1 MADQIATTAIGWQN
15 KFSTTLTS
23 GITSTDTTIPL
34 NALPTPSEGFLVIE
48 PDSST
53 NWEVIY
59 YTSKTGSAVV
69 CTSVANGRGVD
80 DSTAISHS
88 QGATVRMDST
98 AGMFEVLKNA
108 SAITD
113 DTINTVKIKS
123 ASEFIANHVSSG
135 GVITADAAG
144 STRLASIT
152 AGVVYI
158 NGRRHTFAASTSRTY
173 TASKDVYVDLLQSTS
188 DNVATLVFTDNTT
201 NAASPALAAN
211 SVRLG
216 IVVVGATS
224 IAASTSIGQG
234 GYANIA
240 PVISSQVLKGFDS
253 LGNKIYP
260 KGPSSPAIA
269 QNPYMFSVYRGSDK
283 TGIADNV
290 LTKMDFDTKKF
301 DTGNNFDAV
310 TNFRFTAPVAGYYQ
324 LNVFMQ
330 FSSINSTLVASTGF
344 VYKNGASIQTFGGLY
359 PNVGIGNQVTS
370 FGNWSGLVQLAA
382 GDYIEIY
389 GTCDVISSTINFT
402 GTAVGC
408 HFSGFLASAS

>member
-123 ASEFIANHVSSG
+123 ASEFIFDHVSSG

-173 TASKDVYVDLLQSTS
+173 TASKDVYVDLLQSTT

-201 NAASPALAAN
+201 NAASPALATN

-224 IAASTSIGQG
+224 IAAASSINQGQEDRVLPIASSIP
-234 GYANIA
+234 YA
-240 PVISSQVLKGFDS
+240 VTDS
-253 LGNKIYP
+253 LGNLICPRDPARKIIGFRQIIGSVNTGGSGADVDVTGLSMPIIVPTGRKIKITAFAGDMSCSGAPAGLPAAFSLKEGATLLQTSNFSFFNGSQNQFYP
-260 KGPSSPAIA
+260 HIGVVTTPSAGLHTYKVTFAS
-269 QNPYMFSVYRGSDK
+269 
-283 TGIADNV
+283 
-290 LTKMDFDTKKF
+290 
-301 DTGNNFDAV
+301 NNAA
-310 TNFRFTAPVAGYYQ
+310 FT
-324 LNVFMQ
+324 
-330 FSSINSTLVASTGF
+330 IT
-344 VYKNGASIQTFGGLY
+344 
-359 PNVGIGNQVTS
+359 
-370 FGNWSGLVQLAA
+370 LAA
-382 GDYIEIY
+382 GATSPAYIMAEI
-389 GTCDVISSTINFT
+389 T
-402 GTAVGC
+402 
-408 HFSGFLASAS
+408 